1 MVRLLLVY
9 SMALQAGAAS
19 PQSSAELF
27 EMRVRPVLAA
37 NCYACHGEARMGGLR
52 LDSRAELLKGGASG
66 PAIIVGKSEDSLLMR
81 VVRRTHERLK
91 MPPQQAL
98 KPAEIEDLAAWID
111 SGAIWPEGVSTKA
124 ERSLWS
130 LQPVRKPEVPAVRD
144 STWVSTP
151 IDRFILSKLESAGL
165 TPARCADRRT
175 LIRRASFDL
184 IGLPP
189 TPDEVEAFINDSS
202 PRAFEKVVDRLL

>member
-1 MVRLLLVY
+1 MIAQVLLAY

-19 PQSSAELF
+19 AQTRAELF

-52 LDSRAELLKGGASG
+52 LDSRIELLKGGTSG
-66 PAIIVGKSEDSLLMR
+66 PSIIVGKSEESLLMR
-81 VVRRTHERLK
+81 AVRRTHERLK

-98 KPAEIEDLAAWID
+98 KPAEIDDLAAWID

-124 ERSLWS
+124 EPSLWS

-144 STWVSTP
+144 SAWVSTP
-151 IDRFILSKLESAGL
+151 IDRFVLSKMESAGL
-165 TPARCADRRT
+165 TPAGLADR
-175 LIRRASFDL
+175 
-184 IGLPP
+184 
-189 TPDEVEAFINDSS
+189 
-202 PRAFEKVVDRLL
+202 